1 MPRQQTFHIRQHG
14 VAIIT
19 ALLIMAIVAT
29 ISITLARHVQMDV
42 RRTGNI
48 IANEQ
53 ALMFI
58 TGAEEFAKYGLK
70 LDRQNNATDND
81 YELRA
86 QPRTFPFV
94 GGTLTGII
102 KGQQGCF
109 NINNLYTGNTAL
121 DALAKQRFQLLLSTL
136 KLNPGLADAVIDWI
150 DPDLNTTLPDGAED
164 GYYTNLPT
172 PYRTSNQPM
181 QSLSELRLVK
191 GFNAVPSNNTGTA
204 AAQGTV
210 YDIISPFLCAFGVPA
225 SINVNTAPAEVL
237 RSLSPN
243 LTQIQADAIVA
254 NIKNLKDPAT
264 GEVVGYSSVTD
275 MINLNKLSTVI
286 TNTTGLSV
294 TTDYFLLVSNVITS
308 QSRVQ
313 MFSLLYRDPNSGE
326 TSVLRHSI
334 GAY

>member
-1 MPRQQTFHIRQHG
+1 MSPYPKFKIHQHG

-29 ISITLARHVQMDV
+29 LSVTLARHMMMNV

-53 ALMFI
+53 ALVFI
-58 TGAEEFAKYGLK
+58 TGAEELAKYGLDYDLK
-70 LDRQNNATDND
+70 NSTIDDNG
-81 YELRA
+81 EEWA
-86 QPRTFPFV
+86 QPQTAPFE

-109 NINNLYTGNTAL
+109 NINNLYTGNKAL
-121 DALAKQRFQLLLSTL
+121 DALAKQRFQRLLSIQG
-136 KLNPGLADAVIDWI
+136 LNPGLADAVIDWI

-164 GYYTNLPT
+164 GYYTNLPK
-172 PYRTSNQPM
+172 PYRAANQPM

-191 GFNAVPSNNTGTA
+191 GFNVTPANNTGTA
-204 AAQGTV
+204 QKQGTV
-210 YDIISPFLCAFGVPA
+210 YSIMAPYLCAFGRPA
-225 SINVNTAPAEVL
+225 SINVNTAPLEVL
-237 RSLSPN
+237 ESLATN
-243 LTQIQADAIVA
+243 LTRKQAQDIVD
-254 NIKNLKDPAT
+254 NRIDSTTGKIK
-264 GEVVGYSSVTD
+264 GYNSVAD
-275 MINLNKLSTVI
+275 MISLNKLSKVI
-286 TNTTGLSV
+286 TNTSGLSV

-313 MFSLLYRDPNSGE
+313 MFSLLYRDPNSGK
-326 TSVLRHSI
+326 TSVIRHSV